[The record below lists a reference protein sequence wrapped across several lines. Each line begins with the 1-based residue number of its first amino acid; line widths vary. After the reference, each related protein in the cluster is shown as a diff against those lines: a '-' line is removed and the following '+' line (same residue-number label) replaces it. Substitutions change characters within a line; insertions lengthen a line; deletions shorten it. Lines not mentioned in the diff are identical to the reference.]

1 MIIPIT
7 LLGRRRVD
15 TTNTN
20 NWVFCTDSA
29 DNLLLMGNDGDQTKL
44 QNIRIQMT
52 ITFWLQELSMTCQTS
67 LMGITVMD
75 ILALQAIH
83 RMFWMP

>member
-1 MIIPIT
+1 
-7 LLGRRRVD
+7 
-15 TTNTN
+15 
-20 NWVFCTDSA
+20 
-29 DNLLLMGNDGDQTKL
+29 MGNDGDQTKL

-75 ILALQAIH
+75 ILVLQVIH
-83 RMFWMP
+83 QMFWMP